1 MTETTT
7 QPCPVC
13 GGPSVSSTDR
23 IDFYLLPFGLAV
35 HNRRCVKCRHRFQ
48 TATQMTCEERER
60 AKAGRFAKTEAPA
73 RGDWLPEQADW
84 WHFDADEWG
93 FN

>member
-13 GGPSVSSTDR
+13 GGPSEPAR
-23 IDFYLLPFGLAV
+23 RPDFYLLRFGLTV
-35 HNRRCVKCRHRFQ
+35 HSRRCTNCDHLYQV
-48 TATQMTCEERER
+48 ATQMTCEERER

-73 RGDWLPEQADW
+73 RSGWLPEQADW
-84 WHFDADEWG
+84 WYFNADG
-93 FN
+93 LDFN